1 MKAGA
6 IAGIIIGV
14 ILIVIAIIIIVIISI
29 KKRGATTVVAPLSR
43 EWIKEQFDNP
53 VIDTG
58 YAVQELYG
66 KNGLIMSDIDLAL
79 ANQAP
84 INWIM
89 EIAKY
94 NYKIQKEEEKLK
106 SLNNKGELEF
116 EEIPNE
122 YCDKAYPIKIKTPN
136 QFSSMEYLSSSP
148 NLRRLLQATNG
159 NGSYTREVRD
169 KEGLDNAIKYYY
181 TYKAFDP
188 TKWSDPAGELYIPES
203 SYKTLKQTILM
214 LVDFYKSPYQTFDKY
229 LSETLSLPEDEA
241 SDLANQIITLLRTN
255 PLNNVDDAFI
265 ESWNNMN
272 PETNDNRYIYRL
284 PSLYA
289 MEKSLISPF

>member
-1 MKAGA
+1 MSNKAGL
-6 IAGIIIGV
+6 ISGIIIGV
-14 ILIVIAIIIIVIISI
+14 ILIIIAIIIIVIISI
-29 KKRGATTVVAPLSR
+29 KKRGAIKVVAPLSR

-116 EEIPNE
+116 EEISNE

-148 NLRRLLQATNG
+148 NLRRLLQATSG

-265 ESWNNMN
+265 ESWNNMI

-289 MEKSLISPF
+289 MEKSMI